1 MMCKQFGCR
10 LIVPTFLAV
19 LAGGCASEPSGSPTT
34 GPSPAQVTP
43 TAPGTTASVREPAHG
58 ECLVCKRN
66 ADLACV
72 DVDVDKETPRYV
84 YQGRT
89 YYFCSEECRG
99 KFAKDPQKYLEK

>member
-1 MMCKQFGCR
+1 MLCRRFGFWSVGSVCVACW
-10 LIVPTFLAV
+10 IV
-19 LAGGCASEPSGSPTT
+19 GCASGPSESPTT

-43 TAPGTTASVREPAHG
+43 TAPGTTASTGEPAHG

-72 DVDVDKETPRYV
+72 DVDVDKQTPRYV

-99 KFAKDPQKYLEK
+99 KFAKDPQKYIEK